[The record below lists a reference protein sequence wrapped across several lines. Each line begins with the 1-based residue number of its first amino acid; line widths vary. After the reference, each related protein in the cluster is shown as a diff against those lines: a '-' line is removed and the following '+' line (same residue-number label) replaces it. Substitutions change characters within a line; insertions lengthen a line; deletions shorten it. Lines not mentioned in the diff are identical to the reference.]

1 MGKDEN
7 PRVGNQSEEVGE
19 MPNWSYRVRS
29 GSSADALQS
38 AINALARDGWELDKL
53 VVIRETAYAV
63 LRRERQP
70 GDEEDEAAEQQA
82 AKSRN
87 VWAAS

>member
-1 MGKDEN
+1 
-7 PRVGNQSEEVGE
+7 